1 MDDLKIKA
9 LVAKKLALEQACER
23 KNWIWGKTLK
33 EHIEL
38 EKVEVKLRELNYD
51 FFQN

>member
-1 MDDLKIKA
+1 MGDLKIKA
-9 LVAKKLALEQACER
+9 LVAKKMALEQACEQR
-23 KNWIWGKTLK
+23 NWVWEKTLR

-38 EKVEVKLRELNYD
+38 EKVDMKLQELNYD